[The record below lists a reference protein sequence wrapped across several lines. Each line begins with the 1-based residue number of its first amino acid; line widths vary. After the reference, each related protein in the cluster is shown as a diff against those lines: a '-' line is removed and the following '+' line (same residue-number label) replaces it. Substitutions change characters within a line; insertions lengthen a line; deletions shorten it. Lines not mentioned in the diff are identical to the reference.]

1 MDFKTLV
8 TELYRGFSALRP
20 HMKVGRRLVIIV
32 ISLAMIAGALEA
44 TAIGLLLPLVSL
56 IAPGGSESGETH
68 GLLRKVEEM
77 YPDHTATFY
86 IVVFCGLVVG
96 AILLKNIVMFISAVF
111 SARMRVR
118 IRGNLR
124 QSFLRV
130 LENAELHV
138 YEENKGGTLVN
149 AFVTETARTT
159 FTFDFLILILQR
171 AAILLFYFVT
181 LLVIS
186 WELTAMTAG
195 IGLAIGLVLAR
206 CYALIKKQG
215 EKLTEVAQSMYNSVL
230 ETLQGVRLIRA
241 ANEQRR
247 QFSKCMHAVQEEA
260 TLESNQTRYG
270 AILPGVTETLGIV
283 GAMLMFALAFEFF
296 VKTGQLNREGLM
308 LFGLILLRMLPMAN
322 QLNALRGQV
331 TFQMTGM
338 QETVEWLK
346 LPQHPKVPFGNTKF
360 EGVKTS
366 IEFKNVEYT
375 YHTGTRALQEITF
388 SLPKGST
395 LALVG
400 SSGSGK
406 TTLANLLL
414 RFRSLSGGSITVDG
428 IDYWTF
434 SPESWHRK
442 VSVVEQEAYLFN
454 ESLRYNIAFGYP
466 EATDEEIWEA
476 LRKANLEK
484 LIRGY
489 PNQLDTAIGERG
501 TMLSGGQKQR
511 LAIARALIRN
521 PDVLILDEATSALDT
536 ISEREVQKALESA
549 QEGRTVLVIAHR
561 LSTVRHADHI
571 VVLDQ
576 GKIVEQGS
584 WPELTAKQG
593 LFSELVKMS
602 NVLH

>member
-1 MDFKTLV
+1 
-8 TELYRGFSALRP
+8 
-20 HMKVGRRLVIIV
+20 MKVGRRLVIIV

-56 IAPGGSESGETH
+56 IAPGGSEDGETH
-68 GLLRKVEEM
+68 GLLRKVEEL
-77 YPDHTATFY
+77 YPDHSATFY
-86 IVVFCGLVVG
+86 IVVFCGLVVS

-124 QSFLRV
+124 KSFLKV

-171 AAILLFYFVT
+171 TAILIFYFVT

-195 IGLAIGLVLAR
+195 IGLAIGLALAR

-346 LPQHPKVPFGNTKF
+346 LPQHPKIPFGTTKF
-360 EGVKTS
+360 EGVRKG
-366 IEFKNVEYT
+366 IEFKDVEYT

-388 SLPKGST
+388 NLPKGTT

-428 IDYWTF
+428 TDYWTY

-466 EATDEEIWEA
+466 EATDDEIWDA
-476 LRKANLEK
+476 LRKANLEE

-489 PNQLDTAIGERG
+489 PKQLDTAIGERG

-602 NVLH
+602 DVLH